1 MIKLH
6 TRAKLLSSKTTAYNS
21 YKKTFVRNLS
31 MHLFILSVLII
42 TALLVKH
49 YYDSAIN
56 TKSNIQ
62 NTYTEALS
70 KHIKNIKDN
79 SSIDKA
85 LSDCSEIEVAEQ
97 RPIHASLVSEFSEM
111 LSYISYY
118 YGVSSKIDVKLSAP
132 LKITPSM
139 ARLKMSLSFNSCGDS
154 QTIPIVDSIL
164 MNAKG
169 FMFVENIDIKK
180 TKNTATNSIDL
191 YWYTS
196 TTIRVPSKEG
206 TRFYITPKKYPHTI
220 EDKYRI
226 SLWNGEM
233 IP

>member
-6 TRAKLLSSKTTAYNS
+6 IKAKLLSSNSTAYNS

-31 MHLFILSVLII
+31 MNLFIISVLII
-42 TALLVKH
+42 TALVVKH
-49 YYDSAIN
+49 YYDSVIN

-62 NTYTEALS
+62 NTYTEVLA

-85 LSDCSEIEVAEQ
+85 LSDFSEIRVAEQ
-97 RPIHASLVSEFSEM
+97 KPVRASLVSEFSEM
-111 LSYISYY
+111 LSYITYY
-118 YGVSSKIDVKLSAP
+118 YGVSSKIDVKMTAP
-132 LKITPSM
+132 FKITPNI
-139 ARLKMSLSFNSCGDS
+139 ARLKVSLSFNSCGDS
-154 QTIPIVDSIL
+154 QTVPIVDSIL

-180 TKNTATNSIDL
+180 TKNTATNNIDL

-196 TTIRVPSKEG
+196 TKIRVSSKNG
-206 TRFYITPKKYPHTI
+206 ARFYIAPKKHPHTI

>member
-6 TRAKLLSSKTTAYNS
+6 TNAKLLPSKSVAYNS
-21 YKKTFVRNLS
+21 YKKTFVRSLS
-31 MHLFILSVLII
+31 VHLFIISVLIT
-42 TALLVKH
+42 TALVVKN
-49 YYDSAIN
+49 YYDSVIN
-56 TKSNIQ
+56 TQSNIQ
-62 NTYTEALS
+62 HTYNEVLS
-70 KHIKNIKDN
+70 KHIKTIKDN

-85 LSDCSEIEVAEQ
+85 LSDFSVIKVADQ
-97 RPIHASLVSEFSEM
+97 RPTRTSLVSEFSEM

-118 YGVSSKIDVKLSAP
+118 YGVSNKIDVKISVP
-132 LKITPSM
+132 LNITPNI
-139 ARLKMSLSFNSCGDS
+139 ARLKVSLSFNSSGDS
-154 QTIPIVDSIL
+154 QTVPIVDSIL
-164 MNAKG
+164 MNTKG

-180 TKNTATNSIDL
+180 TKNTATSSIDL

-196 TTIRVPSKEG
+196 TKIKVSAKDG
-206 TRFYITPKKYPHTI
+206 TRFYIAPKKYPHTI